1 MIFKK
6 SRELIFKKNN
16 KFGTYPCCDHLN
28 VALRY
33 LLKDRITNK
42 SAIDE
47 ICQAIYKA
55 DGYFYEDVADELIL
69 NGVEK

>member
-6 SRELIFKKNN
+6 NK

-28 VALRY
+28 SALRH
-33 LLKDRITNK
+33 LLKDKITNK

-55 DGYFYEDVADELIL
+55 DGYFYEDVANELAKGNIIDIKT
-69 NGVEK
+69 NGFRN

>member
-6 SRELIFKKNN
+6 TKKLIFEKNK
-16 KFGTYPCCDHLN
+16 KFGIYPCCDHLN

-42 SAIDE
+42 SVIDE

-55 DGYFYEDVADELIL
+55 D
-69 NGVEK
+69 